1 MTAKVKQASPAPSIP
16 APVVLFGID
25 SRGKPKGARFGKEH
39 ASLAIKAA
47 SQLDLKVLASDDPKI
62 SEIAAQLP
70 IGRVHGNGRTFVPF
84 IRQDLYEKL
93 VAAAP
98 NGNAQP
104 VSPPSGSS
112 GMPGPTSGGS
122 PPNLPRNWQEIGLGD
137 LVVANQSP
145 EDGSYE
151 AIVRSRSRTTC
162 SRCAGA
168 ITQKSDRSCAIG
180 CGLGCS
186 FQNSNRQQKLEN
198 QPSPPLRQNLTNPAW
213 QNRLPTVTACP
224 RAGTTSMPDISY
236 WPKTTVHG
244 GHGGKPFRLRRPA
257 TSSSCAGVTNPAA

>member
-1 MTAKVKQASPAPSIP
+1 M
-16 APVVLFGID
+16 
-25 SRGKPKGARFGKEH
+25 
-39 ASLAIKAA
+39 
-47 SQLDLKVLASDDPKI
+47 
-62 SEIAAQLP
+62 
-70 IGRVHGNGRTFVPF
+70 PF

-145 EDGSYE
+145 EDGWYE
-151 AIVRSRSRTTC
+151 AIVVAVTDDMLTLRWRDYPKERQIV
-162 SRCAGA
+162 RHRLRLGLLFPKL
-168 ITQKSDRSCAIG
+168 KSTAETGKSAKPTAAAKPDKP
-180 CGLGCS
+180 GLA
-186 FQNSNRQQKLEN
+186 K
-198 QPSPPLRQNLTNPAW
+198 PAADS
-213 QNRLPTVTACP
+213 QGGR